1 MATNKPRVNVVL
13 DKRLYDLIKQLS
25 EDEDASVSSVVK
37 NLVEEALEL
46 REDIALGE
54 LAKEREKTFSKPRA
68 LSHGEAWK

>member
-68 LSHGEAWK
+68 LSHGKAWK